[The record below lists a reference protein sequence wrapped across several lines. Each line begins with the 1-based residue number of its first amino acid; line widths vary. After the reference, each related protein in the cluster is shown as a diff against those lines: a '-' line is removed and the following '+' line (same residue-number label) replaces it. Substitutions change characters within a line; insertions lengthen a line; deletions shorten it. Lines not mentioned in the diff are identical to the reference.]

1 MSGGGTNGV
10 VKSKTGNNTNL
21 LTHKEYL
28 SLEQL
33 KMMREVLV
41 EHIEKKRKAE
51 EEPLMHST
59 TGLSIDDRIGLDG
72 SERFEEEGEQTVF
85 QKKMAALKLQRE
97 QEAQENNTAFSA
109 AQLALLEQ
117 DDLANLEHLQGA
129 LVHRDTLANPNNAKK
144 YEFADTSSDD
154 DDGELTERSERTKF
168 KGGEER
174 MCKCGKPLTKT
185 HRCEYGAGTEAEDVD
200 LKQLRSTQAMGGVLN
215 MDQMV
220 SVKKGAQEVRKREA
234 ELEMANLEMKRQ

>member
-1 MSGGGTNGV
+1 MSSGGTSGT

-21 LTHKEYL
+21 VTHKEYL

-33 KMMREVLV
+33 KMMREVLL
-41 EHIEKKRKAE
+41 EHIEKKKAAE

-85 QKKMAALKLQRE
+85 QRKMAALKLQRE
-97 QEAQENNTAFSA
+97 QEAQDNNTAFSS

-117 DDLANLEHLQGA
+117 DDFANLDDIQGA
-129 LVHRDTLANPNNAKK
+129 LVHRDTLVNPNNAKK
-144 YEFADTSSDD
+144 YAFADTSSDD
-154 DDGELTERSERTKF
+154 DDGELTERSEKAKF

-174 MCKCGKPLTKT
+174 RCKCGKPLTKT
-185 HRCEYGAGTEAEDVD
+185 HRCEYGAGGEAEDTD

-215 MDQMV
+215 MD
-220 SVKKGAQEVRKREA
+220 
-234 ELEMANLEMKRQ
+234 